1 MVLMNANYTLLT
13 VAAGSSAGVNTGTA
27 LSYAKTE
34 KSNVSVVVTGN
45 TAAQVVIID
54 GTTAATSTG
63 SYVTIDSTSSASTS
77 SYNVGITAPYTYIR
91 ARVTTVLSTATTV
104 SATVITQGA
113 GY

>member
-1 MVLMNANYTLLT
+1 MKATHTLLT
-13 VAAGSSAGVNTGTA
+13 VAAASTAGANVGTV
-27 LSYAKTE
+27 LSYARTDD
-34 KSNVSVVVTGN
+34 SNISVVVGGN

-63 SYVTIDSTSSASTS
+63 DYVTIDSTSSASTA

-104 SATVITQGA
+104 SVTAVTQGA